1 MFDKAVVG
9 SYLNIVEYKHKKL
22 MEMIGMAEKAK
33 CVLHM
38 HKEEIE
44 NKKEIEMAGKLNGKL
59 SFEEI
64 AKVTGLSLN
73 TVLLL

>member
-1 MFDKAVVG
+1 
-9 SYLNIVEYKHKKL
+9 
-22 MEMIGMAEKAK
+22 MAEKAK